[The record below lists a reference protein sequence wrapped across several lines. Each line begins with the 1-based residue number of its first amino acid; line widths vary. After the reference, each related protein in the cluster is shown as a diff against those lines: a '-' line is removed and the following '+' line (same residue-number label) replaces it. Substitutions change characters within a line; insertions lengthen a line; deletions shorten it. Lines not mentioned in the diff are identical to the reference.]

1 MAKKQK
7 EKKRLTE
14 QLRGKLV
21 ITYVVIICLF
31 LLLTGQLIFWY
42 AVHGKEYST
51 TVLGQQTNSS
61 LEIPYERGKIY
72 DRNGNILAGNE
83 KLYTL
88 ILEPKNIYSVS
99 NPEKQKAC
107 MDATVQVVQTYFQ
120 VDEAEVRQKIEQHKN
135 SYYVPVKTG
144 LTFKQVEAYNKFM
157 EEFRRTATKNDTD
170 HVKARIRQA
179 NNVRGVTFES
189 YYKRIYPYE
198 SLACH
203 LIGFT
208 SSGNVGNWGIEQYYN
223 STLNGTNGRTYSY
236 FNQDLTEEATIKEA
250 VDGNSVVS
258 TIDLQIQQVIEQKLK
273 EFDRTIGSQETS
285 ILVMDPN
292 NGEVLGMANS
302 DPFDLNEPTNES
314 YLHYKYTD
322 GEIDQIYA
330 YTEEVLEK
338 EARGETVKKKKN
350 DKRMTK
356 WEALSKVWRNPIIS
370 DTHEPGSTYKP
381 FTVCAGLES
390 GVLTGNEDYVCTGSL
405 HVSNRNIGCSHVH
418 GNISLKQAVSES
430 CNVAMMNIAF
440 KEGADRFYY
449 YQNLFGFGEKTGVDL
464 PGEADTAGLV
474 YHASN
479 YGNSTSLATNAFGQ
493 NFNCTMIEMATGFA
507 SLINGG
513 YYYQPHVV
521 KEIENKN
528 GDIVGTKEKEVL
540 RRTVSESTS
549 KKIRSYLKETVKSGT
564 GTRAQ
569 IDGYSIGGKTG
580 TAEKIPRNKKDYYIS
595 FMGFTPVDRPRVL
608 IYVTIDEPHIDKQ
621 DNARLAV
628 GLERECMKEIVD
640 ILGIEP
646 TEKESGNSGSKESY
660 LNEFLK
666 KETKT
671 TQSKKTTKAAEAT
684 KSTKAAKD
692 KKTTKATEAA
702 KKTKAAKDKKTTK
715 ATEAT
720 KKTKAAKDTKKKK
733 TTESTKKT
741 KKGNTEKS
749 TKKTKKTKQKKQN

>member
-7 EKKRLTE
+7 KKKRLTE

-21 ITYVVIICLF
+21 ITYVMIICLF
-31 LLLTGQLIFWY
+31 LLLAGQLVFWY
-42 AVHGKEYST
+42 TVHGKEYST
-51 TVLGQQTNSS
+51 TVLGQQTNTS

-99 NPEKQKAC
+99 NPEKQKEC
-107 MDATVQVVQTYFQ
+107 LDATVQVIQNYFQ

-135 SYYVPVKTG
+135 SYYVPVKTA
-144 LTFKQVEAYNKFM
+144 LSFKQLEAYNKFM
-157 EEFRRTATKNDTD
+157 EEFKRTPLKSDNE
-170 HVKARIRQA
+170 HVKARIKQA

-250 VDGNSVVS
+250 EDGNSVVS
-258 TIDLQIQQVIEQKLK
+258 TIDLQIQQVIEEKLK
-273 EFDRTIGSQETS
+273 EFDRTIGSKETS

-302 DPFDLNEPTNES
+302 DPFDLNDPTNED
-314 YLHYKYTD
+314 YLHYKYSD
-322 GEIDQIYA
+322 SEIDQIYA
-330 YTEEVLEK
+330 YTKEVLEA
-338 EARGETVKKKKN
+338 EAKGEKIKKKKN
-350 DKRMTK
+350 DKRITK

-464 PGEADTAGLV
+464 PGEADTSGLV
-474 YHASN
+474 YRAAN

-521 KEIENKN
+521 REIQNKN
-528 GDIVGTKEKEVL
+528 GDIVGTKNKEVL

-564 GTRAQ
+564 GTKAQ

-595 FMGFTPVDRPRVL
+595 FMGFTPVDKPRVL

-628 GLERECMKEIVD
+628 GLERVCMKEIVD

-646 TEKESGNSGSKESY
+646 TEKESGGSGKKESY
-660 LNEFLK
+660 LNEFIK

-671 TQSKKTTKAAEAT
+671 TQSKKETKATEATKTTKTT

-702 KKTKAAKDKKTTK
+702 KSTKTAKK
-715 ATEAT
+715 T
-720 KKTKAAKDTKKKK
+720 KKT
-733 TTESTKKT
+733 TTESTKKKST
-741 KKGNTEKS
+741 QTEKS